1 MSALGGSSALGCLH
15 WDVCIRMSTLGCLL
29 WGVYPGMSTLGL
41 FTLGCLHWDA
51 YIGMSTLGWP
61 LGTSLRYY
69 PDHTN

>member
-1 MSALGGSSALGCLH
+1 MSALGGSSALGCLN
-15 WDVCIRMSTLGCLL
+15 WDVYIRMSTLGCLL

-61 LGTSLRYY
+61 LGASLRYY
-69 PDHTN
+69 PDHAN